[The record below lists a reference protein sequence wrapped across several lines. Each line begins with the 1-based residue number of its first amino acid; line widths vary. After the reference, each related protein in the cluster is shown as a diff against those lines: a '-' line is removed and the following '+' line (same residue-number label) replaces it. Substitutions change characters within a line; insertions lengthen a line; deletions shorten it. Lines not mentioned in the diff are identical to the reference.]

1 VPPLEETA
9 AAGAGIRERLKAHRA
24 AAACAACHD
33 RIDPLGFALEG
44 FDVLGR
50 RRDRDDGAAPL
61 DLSAE
66 FVDGTTFTGFEGLRG
81 FLADRRDLVMLQFC
95 RKLLGYA
102 LGRAVLPTD
111 LPLVES
117 LRDRTME
124 EDAGISAAVLGIV
137 QSRQFLNRCG
147 TKVDETTATLPPE
160 QVLPPSQE
168 AGP

>member
-1 VPPLEETA
+1 V
-9 AAGAGIRERLKAHRA
+9 GAGIRERLKAHRA

-50 RRDRDDGAAPL
+50 RRDRDDAAAPL

-66 FVDGTTFTGFEGLRG
+66 FVDGASFTGLEGLRG

-102 LGRAVLPTD
+102 VGRAVLPTD

-117 LRDRTME
+117 LRDRVLE
-124 EDAGISAAVLGIV
+124 EDAGISVAVLGIV
-137 QSRQFLNRCG
+137 QSRQFLNRRG
-147 TKVDETTATLPPE
+147 RTTDEPAAMTPPA
-160 QVLPPSQE
+160 QE
-168 AGP
+168 LSPDQEPGQ